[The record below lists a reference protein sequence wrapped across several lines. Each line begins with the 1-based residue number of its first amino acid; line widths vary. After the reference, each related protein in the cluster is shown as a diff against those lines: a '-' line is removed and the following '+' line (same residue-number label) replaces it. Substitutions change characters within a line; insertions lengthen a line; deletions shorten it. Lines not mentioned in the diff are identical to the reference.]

1 MMLNRLPLAVLALS
15 IAVLSGC
22 GPDPSTGT
30 TFTPPTGWKLFPS
43 VFGFKL
49 WIDPVKGSN
58 SVVMLF
64 KIPKKAN
71 VNVQKDVDFSGN
83 PYYHGGSVTK
93 ESTITIC
100 GNHPAKYLESKD
112 TSTNSKA
119 GIAEIILTK
128 WGEDTYVTIY
138 ARPISGK
145 PNASAEAAIRTICV
159 K

>member
-1 MMLNRLPLAVLALS
+1 MPLSRLPFAVLALS

-22 GPDPSTGT
+22 GSDPSTGT
-30 TFTPPTGWKLFPS
+30 TFTPPSGWKQFPS
-43 VFGFKL
+43 IFGFKL
-49 WIDPVKGSN
+49 WIDPAKGSN

-64 KIPKKAN
+64 KIPKKSN

-93 ESTITIC
+93 EATIAIC

-112 TSTNSKA
+112 TSASSKT
-119 GIAEIILTK
+119 GVAEIVLTT
-128 WGEDTYVTIY
+128 WGEDTYMAMY
-138 ARPISGK
+138 ARPTNGN